1 MDDERQR
8 MDDERQTY
16 GRRST
21 IMEREL
27 VSKNHE
33 LHYWI
38 WKKEDTTTTK
48 TNKQKNEEKM

>member
-21 IMEREL
+21 ILEREL

-33 LHYWI
+33 LHY
-38 WKKEDTTTTK
+38 
-48 TNKQKNEEKM
+48 